1 MIIMSNYRIYAGD
14 KKALVFPIM
23 GDGYVHLDYSKH
35 IPTGADSS
43 SSSEGGI
50 EVTDTVDNDDAKY
63 GLWAHKSSFTMEGV
77 ITPYDIN
84 GFGHRLGNDYTGSG
98 TPSIASLYGEAS
110 LELPFN
116 KYYSPTGQLGT
127 GSNSRTSSYFS
138 HEKVAHLAVAINN
151 SDTTLTVSN
160 VEDIIGGSNIRID
173 NEQMEVK
180 SVNHT
185 IGAGKTIVVSR
196 GQNGTT
202 AVSHL
207 VNAPI
212 YGDNRINHKMVIFHN
227 ETCQFYLK
235 NMTRTTMN
243 QPAEYKLGCEI
254 KGKDINGNIR
264 TVTVESNSPVITADE
279 EYYGKTVEQT
289 ISSNRVFGKPVFF
302 DESDRVRYHKK
313 IDTSDNQI
321 YIERYYE
328 APIIISSSGTS
339 ALFGDLSG
347 SNGNKIG
354 LVGTT
359 WDSNLAAGDY
369 IKVIGSAKN
378 DGHYKVKTKD
388 STTAITLEQAE
399 DGTDVL
405 IGGTHTFASD
415 GVLAIHYQKYN
426 FRTTFANGTSAF
438 YTHDNASANTGNI
451 DMSPHLWM
459 GSSVYAKTG
468 SAVNFGGA
476 TFSTSLEGV
485 SATGVRAYPTYLG
498 WISDINVTSGHKS
511 DIVSLS
517 KCKLVKPV
525 RTVEEQTIYVDDAR
539 NLKINDKV
547 WLNTEELVIE
557 SISGNSIN
565 VRRAESGAKTTALD
579 AYSLTGA
586 TNANYIVHPNEED
599 NFSRTLY
606 CALPDTGFTN
616 GLKILDGSGDSLSNS
631 DTYGAH
637 YLTDTFKEASY
648 LLRPFHMAM
657 SYDATARRID
667 LFLDGKALETQTFSE
682 GNLRMSSYTNDGAAV
697 TINTIDN
704 HGFSE
709 PVTGLEYIKI
719 ENSNVTDLDGVWKI
733 TGVPSSNQLVIG
745 TTNTVSGTLSTDTIL
760 TDVTIRTS
768 VNISEF
774 EFDAT
779 DCFLGS
785 NGNTTLETR
794 RGSQF
799 MGEMHEFAITKEY
812 KDQFNSI
819 DTLVPNFRNTLVY
832 FRFEGDDS

>member
-1 MIIMSNYRIYAGD
+1 MSNYRIYAGN

-35 IPTGADSS
+35 IPTGPDSS

-98 TPSIASLYGEAS
+98 TPSIATLYNEAS

-127 GSNSRTSSYFS
+127 GTNSRTSSYFS
-138 HEKVAHLAVAINN
+138 HEKVAYLAVAIDN
-151 SDTTLTVSN
+151 SATTLTVSN

-235 NMTRTTMN
+235 NMARTTMN

-289 ISSNRVFGKPVFF
+289 TSSNRVFGKPVFF

-328 APIIISSSGTS
+328 GAFLSSS
-339 ALFGDLSG
+339 DSG
-347 SNGNKIG
+347 SILTSTVFGSETFTGGNTPSAGGDGNFIHSSDSG
-354 LVGTT
+354 QSNNAFPANLVSG
-359 WDSNLAAGDY
+359 SY

-378 DGHYKVKTKD
+378 DGHYKVQTRHSAYKLELEPYD
-388 STTAITLEQAE
+388 SSVNL
-399 DGTDVL
+399 L
-405 IGGTHTFASD
+405 IGEVVAKTSNC
-415 GVLAIHYQKYN
+415 AIHYQKYN
-426 FRTTFANGTSAF
+426 FRTTFANGSTTF
-438 YTHDNASANTGNI
+438 YTHDNTTANTSNI

-498 WISDINVTSGHKS
+498 WISDINVTSGHNS

-525 RTVEEQTIYVDDAR
+525 RTTEEQTIYVDDAR
-539 NLKINDKV
+539 NLKINDKL
-547 WLNTEELVIE
+547 WLNTEEVTIE
-557 SISGNSIN
+557 SISGNSIT
-565 VRRAESGAKTTALD
+565 VDRADSGAKTTALD

-682 GNLRMSSYTNDGAAV
+682 GNLRMLSYTNDGAAV

-704 HGFSE
+704 HGFSA
-709 PVTGLEYIKI
+709 PLTGSEYIKI
-719 ENSNVTDLDGVWKI
+719 ENSNVTSLDGVWKI

-745 TTNTVSGTLSTDTIL
+745 TTNTVSGTLSANTIL

-774 EFDAT
+774 EWKY
-779 DCFLGS
+779 
-785 NGNTTLETR
+785 
-794 RGSQF
+794 
-799 MGEMHEFAITKEY
+799 H
-812 KDQFNSI
+812 
-819 DTLVPNFRNTLVY
+819 FRN
-832 FRFEGDDS
+832 